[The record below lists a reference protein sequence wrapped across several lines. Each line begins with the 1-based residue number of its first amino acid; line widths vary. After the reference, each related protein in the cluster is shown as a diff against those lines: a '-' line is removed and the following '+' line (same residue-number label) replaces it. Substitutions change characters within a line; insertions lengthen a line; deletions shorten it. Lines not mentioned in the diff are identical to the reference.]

1 MSKLCPFVFL
11 GVRLLRCVPVP
22 VLRPSPPRRD
32 SGAGVEKQ
40 HHGLRHALPHTSHA
54 RVYHKGTDNH
64 SLPVC
69 LFLCYSLGP
78 IRGHVPINS
87 HASRH

>member
-1 MSKLCPFVFL
+1 MSLCPFVFL

-22 VLRPSPPRRD
+22 VLRPPPPRRD

-64 SLPVC
+64 SLPVR
-69 LFLCYSLGP
+69 LLIWALLSGS
-78 IRGHVPINS
+78 N
-87 HASRH
+87 

>member
-1 MSKLCPFVFL
+1 MVLFKTSALMSLCPFVFL

-22 VLRPSPPRRD
+22 VLRPPPPRRD

-54 RVYHKGTDNH
+54 RVYHKGTDKPQPT
-64 SLPVC
+64 SVC
-69 LFLCYSLGP
+69 LLLWALLSGS
-78 IRGHVPINS
+78 N
-87 HASRH
+87 